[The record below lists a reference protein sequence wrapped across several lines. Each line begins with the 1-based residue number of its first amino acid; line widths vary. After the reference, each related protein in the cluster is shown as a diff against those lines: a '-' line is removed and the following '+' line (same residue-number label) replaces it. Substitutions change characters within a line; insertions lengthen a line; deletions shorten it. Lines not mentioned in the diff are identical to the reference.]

1 MANKI
6 ASLRLTLSAPGPGS
20 STYTFSKS
28 VLAKF
33 LGSSVNSA
41 DVPESSTTPVNVDFG
56 SVAVGATLVVVLNN
70 TDGDLA
76 VKMNG
81 SEDTSHN
88 IPPGG
93 VDVFGGD
100 NAPAGGPLLSMI
112 CTPGT
117 TEAGTIDTW
126 VFGDP
131 EAEE

>member
-20 STYTFSKS
+20 STYSVSKS

-33 LGSSVNSA
+33 AGSAVNSV
-41 DVPESSTTPVNVDFG
+41 DVPESSTTPVTVSFG
-56 SVAVGATLVVVLNN
+56 SVAVAATLVIVENN

-76 VKMNG
+76 IQMNG
-81 SEDTSHN
+81 SEDTSYKM
-88 IPPGG
+88 PPGG
-93 VDVFGGD
+93 VAVFGGD
-100 NAPAGGPLLSMI
+100 DAPTAGPLLSMI